1 VVLVRISRLYKGVH
15 RVEVIPCSYWHATT
29 EHEVDRV
36 VVDGAEIEIGEGGTV
51 YIEAVMIRV
60 AGRTAEITTP
70 TKTPKT

>member
-1 VVLVRISRLYKGVH
+1 VVLVRVSRLYKE
-15 RVEVIPCSYWHATT
+15 RFRIKVIPCSYWHATT

-60 AGRTAEITTP
+60 AGGTAEITTP
-70 TKTPKT
+70 TKTTKI